1 MMTNADIWLT
11 IVGLT
16 LVTLVTRNAF
26 LMLGHKVALPE
37 RVQHALRYAPAC
49 ALAALIVP
57 EVVLESG
64 SLALS
69 VGNPKLVAA
78 IVAVATLLLTRR
90 AVAAIALGMLAF
102 TLVRIL

>member
-1 MMTNADIWLT
+1 MMTSADIWLT

-16 LVTLVTRNAF
+16 LVTLVTRNVF
-26 LMLGHKVALPE
+26 LVLGHKVALPE

-49 ALAALIVP
+49 ALVALIVP

-69 VGNPKLVAA
+69 IGNPKLVAA
-78 IVAVATLLLTRR
+78 IVAVATLLATRR
-90 AVAAIALGMLAF
+90 VVAAIALGMLAF
-102 TLVRIL
+102 TLIRIL